1 MFLALTQAQAVAT
14 FADTK
19 AYWFLG
25 ASAFEKSQ
33 LAPAGWSAEGK
44 HVNLEQHGVLQGK
57 IGMKRYYMKV
67 SDSDVISDAQII
79 TPESHIALAETVV
92 EVWPMVQGRPVRPA
106 LLAAHFE
113 SLGLVATTLLLEELN
128 PLVKSAF
135 PGDSLGKVLPTS
147 GEEMARSFVS
157 LYNQNKIKLPL
168 SALSDEPLG
177 SGTGSGFIAHLGL
190 EFEEHAVRD
199 YSCQAFEGN
208 FRDMKVAI
216 NHLTNRRSNTVGP

>member
-1 MFLALTQAQAVAT
+1 MAKGCF
-14 FADTK
+14 
-19 AYWFLG
+19 
-25 ASAFEKSQ
+25 
-33 LAPAGWSAEGK
+33 
-44 HVNLEQHGVLQGK
+44 
-57 IGMKRYYMKV
+57 
-67 SDSDVISDAQII
+67 
-79 TPESHIALAETVV
+79 
-92 EVWPMVQGRPVRPA
+92 VRPA
-106 LLAAHFE
+106 QLEAYLAKLNRHDI
-113 SLGLVATTLLLEELN
+113 TLLLGEIK
-128 PLVKSAF
+128 PFTARAF
-135 PGDSLGKVLPTS
+135 PGATPGQVVPTS
-147 GEEMARSFVS
+147 GEEMARFLVA